1 MRNAFQHSTNFAM
14 LVSLSRYGEE
24 EPNVEITRS
33 RINLKGMRRDL
44 ADMQQAGDYQPRQL
58 TKLRTE
64 CVRLWGAIECLKDG
78 HTPIL
83 WGSARYLQQ

>member
-1 MRNAFQHSTNFAM
+1 
-14 LVSLSRYGEE
+14 
-24 EPNVEITRS
+24 
-33 RINLKGMRRDL
+33 MRRDL